1 MFSITSRGSFD
12 KTELFL
18 AELAKESIFANLE
31 RYGVMGVNALRSAT
45 PVDSGLTAASWYYE
59 IVREGKSYSI
69 VWRNSHIINGVSIAI
84 LLQYGHGT
92 GTGGYVQ
99 GRDYINP
106 AIRPIFDQ
114 IAADVW
120 KVVTS
125 A

>member
-1 MFSITSRGSFD
+1 MISFTSSGSFSKTEAFLSGMSRGD
-12 KTELFL
+12 ILRTL
-18 AELAKESIFANLE
+18 ES
-31 RYGVMGVNALRSAT
+31 YGQQGVSALMAAT
-45 PVDSGLTAASWYYE
+45 PVDSGLTAQSWGYQ
-59 IVREGKSYSI
+59 VSKSGNSYSI
-69 VWRNSHIINGVSIAI
+69 MWTNSHIEEGAPIAI

-106 AIRPIFDQ
+106 AIKPIFDQ
-114 IAADVW
+114 IAESVW